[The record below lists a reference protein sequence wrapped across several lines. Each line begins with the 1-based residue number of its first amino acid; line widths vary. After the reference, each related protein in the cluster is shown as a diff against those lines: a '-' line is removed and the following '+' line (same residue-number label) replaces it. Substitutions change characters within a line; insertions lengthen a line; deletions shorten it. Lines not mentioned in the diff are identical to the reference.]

1 MSTSRREFLQAA
13 AALTFASTTV
23 DAATGMPMRPLG
35 RTGKK
40 VSILAF
46 GCGSR
51 FLSYKEEDQ
60 ALDALNHALD
70 LGITYVDTAFGY
82 GDGLS
87 ETRVGKVM
95 ATRRN
100 EVWLATKIN
109 KRKGDEA
116 MRIIEDSLKRLQTDR
131 VDVLHIHALMD
142 EEDLKAIEAPDGVL
156 KRLYQLR
163 DQKVATN
170 IGITCHHNPDVLKMA
185 IERNDFDCTQMAL
198 NGALVG
204 MKSIPGGMDVN
215 LDMTHSFE
223 AVALP
228 VALKKKMGVI
238 AMKVFGQERLVD
250 KAPLEKLVQY
260 SMSLPVS
267 VAVIGMP
274 KREFIAQN
282 VNIAKAF
289 RPMPKN
295 EMKQFSGHLA
305 EKHKM
310 ALDLFFADHVDA

>member
-1 MSTSRREFLQAA
+1 MSTTRREFLQAA
-13 AALTFASTTV
+13 TALTFASTTI

-35 RTGKK
+35 RTNKR

-51 FLSYKEEDQ
+51 FLMYKEEDK
-60 ALDALNHALD
+60 ALEALNHALD

-82 GDGLS
+82 GNGVS
-87 ETRVGKVM
+87 EERVGKVM
-95 ATRRN
+95 ATRRDQ
-100 EVWLATKIN
+100 VWLATKIN
-109 KRKGDEA
+109 KRNGDEA
-116 MRIIEDSLKRLQTDR
+116 MKIIEDSMKRLQTDH

-142 EEDLKAIEAPDGVL
+142 EADLKAIEAPGGVL

-170 IGITCHHNPDVLKMA
+170 IGITCHHDPDILKLA

-204 MKSIPGGMDVN
+204 MKNVPGGMDVN
-215 LDMTHSFE
+215 FDMRHSFE
-223 AVALP
+223 TVALP

-238 AMKVFGQERLVD
+238 AMKVFGQERLVSQ
-250 KAPLEKLVQY
+250 APLEKLVQY

-267 VAVIGMP
+267 SAVIGMP
-274 KREFIAQN
+274 QREFIDQN
-282 VNIAKAF
+282 VSIAKAF
-289 RPMPKN
+289 RPMPKK
-295 EMKQFSGHLA
+295 EMKQFSGGLA

-310 ALDLFFADHVDA
+310 AMDRFFAVHEDV